1 MSGKMVST
9 VMVVPCYN
17 EAGRLSPE
25 AFRAFAESW
34 RHGSFLFVDDGSTDH
49 TFAVL
54 AKLQATFPT
63 GFDVLR
69 LPGNVGKAEAV
80 RLGVLQALRS
90 EPAYVGFWD
99 ADLAIPLDAIP
110 LFEAVFR
117 DRPQTEVVLGARV
130 KLLGRDVQ
138 RKPVRHYLGRVFA
151 TAVAIVVGVQVY
163 DSQCGAKLFRATST
177 VRALFATPFR
187 SRWIFDVEILVRFLQ
202 LRGRDAAHGAEALL
216 YELPLPVWHDV
227 DGSKLRPRDFGQAM
241 IDLARIYRG
250 S

>member
-1 MSGKMVST
+1 MSQKMVST

-25 AFRAFAESW
+25 AFRVFAESW

-54 AKLQATFPT
+54 SKLKASFPM

-69 LPGNVGKAEAV
+69 LPSNVGKAEAV

-177 VRALFATPFR
+177 ARALFATPFR

-202 LRGRDAAHGAEALL
+202 LKGRAAAHGAEVL

-227 DGSKLRPRDFGQAM
+227 DGSKLRPTDFGRAM
-241 IDLARIYRG
+241 IDLALIYRG

>member
-1 MSGKMVST
+1 
-9 VMVVPCYN
+9 MVVPCYN
-17 EAGRLSPE
+17 EAARLSPD
-25 AFRAFAESW
+25 AFRAFAEDW
-34 RHGSFLFVDDGSTDH
+34 RHGGFLFVDDGSTDH

-54 AKLQATFPT
+54 SKLKATLPT
-63 GFDVLR
+63 RFDVLR

-80 RLGVLQALRS
+80 RQGFLQALRS
-90 EPAYVGFWD
+90 EPEYVGFWD
-99 ADLAIPLDAIP
+99 ADLATPLDAIP

-138 RKPVRHYLGRVFA
+138 RKAVRHYLSRVFA
-151 TAVAIVVGVQVY
+151 TAVAVAVGLEVY
-163 DSQCGAKLFRATST
+163 DSQCGAKLFRVTST

-187 SRWIFDVEILVRFLQ
+187 SRWIFDVEILARFLQ
-202 LRGRDAAHGAEALL
+202 LKRRDGAHDAAALL

-227 DGSKLRPRDFGQAM
+227 DGSKLRLKDFGRAV